1 LEGKPVYFFSFQK
14 NPALYKWLLKFPFM
28 KIEKQKRFLYSDA
41 CEEYLDV
48 LEMAAKGRIGFN
60 KFHLQKEAVMAAVG
74 GSQAPNAARVEA
86 PKKMPAL
93 RMTIKRGN
101 VNGETYYMFTTQDS
115 INHCK
120 PLFRDLEFVFYD
132 RKLSAFLLTYD
143 EQLLYQVIRKLKGQV
158 LLVLHQHVEIKS
170 LKLLST
176 FWTQTFLCDL
186 EVPDAYLKHMKANNY
201 SLNTI
206 QNYFHSFYTYLYYCH
221 QKSIDYKRATP
232 QEVNDLVINLSKNNQ
247 YSTSTTHM
255 MINAVLYFYKNIEN
269 KPEYKNTIQ
278 RPNKEHVLPKVMAAG
293 EVERI
298 LNAIENAK
306 HRAMLSL
313 LYGAGLRAGE
323 LIDLEVADI
332 CSERKLIQVR
342 KAKGKKDRAV
352 MLSESLLIMLREYY
366 RMYKPKKYLFE
377 GQYGDKYSTA
387 SLRQILKQACIK
399 AGIKKQPT
407 LHWLRHSFATHLLEA
422 GTDLRFIQQLLGHAS
437 SKTTEIYTHVSN
449 QHISLIKS
457 PLDSLKLKSGLV
469 NSTTK

>member
-1 LEGKPVYFFSFQK
+1 MDGKPVYHFSFKK

-28 KIEKQKRFLYSDA
+28 NMEKQKNFLYSEA

-48 LEMAAKGRIGFN
+48 LEMAAKGRIRFN
-60 KFHLQKEAVMAAVG
+60 KFHVQKEAVIAAVG
-74 GSQAPNAARVEA
+74 GSQAPNAARVEV
-86 PKKMPAL
+86 PKKTPAL
-93 RMTIKRGN
+93 RMTIKLGR
-101 VNGETYYMFTTQDS
+101 VKEETFFMFTTQDS
-115 INHCK
+115 LNDCK
-120 PLFRDLEFVFYD
+120 RCFQDVECAFFD
-132 RKLSAFLLTYD
+132 RKLSAFLVKYN
-143 EQLLYQVIRKLKGQV
+143 EQIVYQLLRKLKGKV
-158 LLVLHQHVEIKS
+158 LLVLHQQVEIRS

-176 FWTQTFLCDL
+176 FWTQTFLCEL

-206 QNYFHSFYTYLYYCH
+206 QNYFHSFYTFLYYCQ
-221 QKSIDYKRATP
+221 QKSIDYTKATP
-232 QEVNDLVINLSKNNQ
+232 QEVNDLVINLSKNNR

-255 MINAVLYFYKNIEN
+255 MINAVLYYYKNIEN
-269 KPEYKNTIQ
+269 KPEYKSTIQ

-298 LNAIENAK
+298 LNAVGNAK
-306 HRAMLSL
+306 HRTMLSL

-323 LIDLEVADI
+323 LIDLEVTDI
-332 CSERKLIQVR
+332 CSERKLIQIR

-352 MLSESLLIMLREYY
+352 MLSESLLVMLREYY

-387 SLRQILKQACIK
+387 SLRQILKHACEK
-399 AGIKKQPT
+399 AGIKKHPT

-422 GTDLRFIQQLLGHAS
+422 GTDLRFIQQLLGHSS

-457 PLDSLKLKSGLV
+457 PLDSLNLKSSLV